1 MATTLW
7 FIVPILT
14 GLASAAVV
22 YYIMKAR
29 MESAIASE
37 RAALS
42 EVRGMLEAQKK
53 TMEETVRAAEESSKR
68 KALDEFLADMRVE
81 ERHYVRE
88 HKLLFMSRKSLVMQE
103 RMYFR
108 NIPLSNWVEHEV
120 LMDEGTDIEKLA
132 KSLSIFDEA
141 GIPRLEDVKRP
152 KRLLR

>member
-14 GLASAAVV
+14 GLASAAFV

-37 RAALS
+37 RAAFA

-88 HKLLFMSRKSLVMQE
+88 HKLLFMHRKSLVMQE
-103 RMYFR
+103 RIYFR
-108 NIPLSNWVEHEV
+108 NLPLSNWIEHAMMIE
-120 LMDEGTDIEKLA
+120 EGAAIEKVA
-132 KSLSIFDEA
+132 TT
-141 GIPRLEDVKRP
+141 
-152 KRLLR
+152 